1 MAKTS
6 KKPKDGGTT
15 ATTTAAQTP
24 WFDERTHAPLIASY
38 TQRLDSFLSTMAD
51 GVVDQRE
58 LAAQEARLVK
68 LMQEV
73 EPQLPPPLH
82 AKVTELLCELTA
94 YDLMR
99 SLHAM
104 QDARPKT
111 QFRG

>member
-15 ATTTAAQTP
+15 ATAAAQTP

-51 GVVDQRE
+51 GVVDQKE

-94 YDLMR
+94 YDLMQ
-99 SLHAM
+99 SMHAM

-111 QFRG
+111 RFRG

>member
-1 MAKTS
+1 MAKAS
-6 KKPKDGGTT
+6 KKPKDAAA

-24 WFDERTHAPLIASY
+24 WFDERTHAPLIANY
-38 TQRLDSFLSTMAD
+38 TQRLDSFLSTMTD
-51 GVVDQRE
+51 GVVDQKE
-58 LAAQEARLVK
+58 LTAQEARLVK

-94 YDLMR
+94 YDLMQ

>member
-6 KKPKDGGTT
+6 KKSTDGGTT
-15 ATTTAAQTP
+15 ATAAAQTP

-38 TQRLDSFLSTMAD
+38 TQRLDSFLTTMAD
-51 GVVDQRE
+51 GVVDQKE
-58 LAAQEARLVK
+58 LTTQEARLVK

-94 YDLMR
+94 YDLMQTM
-99 SLHAM
+99 HAM

-111 QFRG
+111 AFRG

>member
-1 MAKTS
+1 MVDVAVDRDAD
-6 KKPKDGGTT
+6 PV
-15 ATTTAAQTP
+15 
-24 WFDERTHAPLIASY
+24 
-38 TQRLDSFLSTMAD
+38 AD
-51 GVVDQRE
+51 GVVDQKE

-94 YDLMR
+94 YDLMQ

-104 QDARPKT
+104 QESRPKT